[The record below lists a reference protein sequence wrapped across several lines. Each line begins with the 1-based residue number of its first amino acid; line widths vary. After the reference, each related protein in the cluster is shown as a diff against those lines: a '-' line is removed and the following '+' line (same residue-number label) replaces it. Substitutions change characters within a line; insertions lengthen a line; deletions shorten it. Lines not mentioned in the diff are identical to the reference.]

1 MVADISNE
9 SKRMKRYIAKRLLLL
24 IPVLLGVSILSFA
37 LIHLAPGDPSR
48 TIAGDRAS
56 PQIIKAMQEKYG
68 LDKPII
74 VQYWLWLRHV
84 LRGDFGRSIV
94 TNERILVEIIDR
106 LPNTVELTFVA
117 MFIAI
122 AVGAIAG
129 IISASRQYSMLDY
142 TTMGI
147 ALFGVSMPVFWLGI
161 MLMMIFGVFLR
172 WLPLGGRIDTLIPFQ
187 RITGLYLLDSVIT
200 WNWKAFVSSL
210 RYLILP
216 SVALATIPMAT
227 IARVTRSSMLEVLR
241 QDFIRTERAKGL
253 SERLVIYKHAARN
266 ALLPVITV
274 IGLNFGLLLAGAIL
288 TETIFSWPGIGR
300 YVVKAVQMRDYPA
313 VQGCV
318 LFFAF
323 MFVVVNLITDILY
336 AYIDPRIKYE

>member
-1 MVADISNE
+1 
-9 SKRMKRYIAKRLLLL
+9 MKWYIAKRILLL
-24 IPVLLGVSILSFA
+24 IPVLIGVSILSFL
-37 LIHLAPGDPSR
+37 LIHLAPGDPAR
-48 TIAGDRAS
+48 TIAGEHAS
-56 PQIIKAMQEKYG
+56 TQTIEALREKYG
-68 LDKPII
+68 LDKPLAT
-74 VQYWLWLRHV
+74 QYWIWFRQV
-84 LRGDFGRSIV
+84 LKGDLGRSIV
-94 TNERILVEIIDR
+94 SNQPVMREILDR
-106 LPNTVELTFVA
+106 FPNTVELTFVS

-122 AVGAIAG
+122 LVGSIAG
-129 IISASRQYSMLDY
+129 IVSASKQYSFLDY

-187 RITGLYLLDSVIT
+187 RISGFYLLDSVIS
-200 WNWKAFVSSL
+200 WNWQAFVSSL
-210 RYLILP
+210 RYLVLP

-241 QDFIRTERAKGL
+241 QDYIRTERAKGL

-323 MFVVVNLITDILY
+323 MFVVVNLITDVLY